1 MKEGLIDLREIWN
14 REDMY
19 EGLSR
24 RDRTVLRNLRYSEWL
39 ARSNLFDDIA
49 VGALLEKHGYV
60 EPLEDGDF

>member
-60 EPLEDGDF
+60 DPED

>member
-1 MKEGLIDLREIWN
+1 MKEELIDLREIWN

>member
-1 MKEGLIDLREIWN
+1 MKEELIDLREIWN

-39 ARSNLFDDIA
+39 ASSNLFDDIA